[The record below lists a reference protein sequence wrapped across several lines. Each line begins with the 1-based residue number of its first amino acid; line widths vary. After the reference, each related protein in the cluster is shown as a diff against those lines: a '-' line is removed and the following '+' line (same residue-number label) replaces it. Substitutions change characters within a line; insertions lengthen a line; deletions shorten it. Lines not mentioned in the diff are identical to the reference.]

1 MDKEQKLKFIKD
13 VISANSHTDLAK
25 LDIILYHP
33 EEEEFL
39 TVSSITEDFVKFETG
54 SIIDLNNLWEENLD
68 TLENRFRHLTLNPHT
83 YVVLDEH
90 KKVIG
95 GFQSFNPP
103 AESKATI
110 SKILSEEHTSKIVNI
125 DVDQE
130 KREGIDSHYYL
141 CSYGYYQDGMEKE
154 VESATA
160 YIHKVIMY

>member
-1 MDKEQKLKFIKD
+1 MNKEQKLKFIKD

-95 GFQSFNPP
+95 GFQSFELPF
-103 AESKATI
+103 EKELTI
-110 SKILSEEHTSKIVNI
+110 TGILAREHDAYISDISI
-125 DVDQE
+125 DKE
-130 KREGIDSHYYL
+130 KREGLDSHFFL
-141 CSYGYYQDGMEKE
+141 CSYRYHNPKMETPEK
-154 VESATA
+154 ANA
-160 YIHKVIMY
+160 YIHKVIMS